1 LFDGDGSGDGGGSVV
16 MRAGMVNDGG
26 GREVRGTMADGKESG
41 LIGRMDGEG
50 MVSDED
56 L

>member
-1 LFDGDGSGDGGGSVV
+1 
-16 MRAGMVNDGG
+16 MRAEMVNDGG
-26 GREVRGTMADGKESG
+26 GQEARGTTADGKESG
-41 LIGRMDGEG
+41 LIGRRDGEG